1 MNRYQLLKTWPG
13 LEWPNRTPSIVP
25 TQRGQVMLQPV
36 LQNSMTWVVPN
47 QSPRL
52 SKRRITS
59 LTKSRKAFEFEHT
72 PAMDF
77 SAPLF
82 LLSATVNWNGID
94 SFLILF
100 RQSEI
105 GRDVSR
111 TWNRKIIPLKSGGW
125 STRRPMVMNRA
136 NHIG

>member
-36 LQNSMTWVVPN
+36 LQNSMTWVVP
-47 QSPRL
+47 QKSPRL

-77 SAPLF
+77 SGPLF
-82 LLSATVNWNGID
+82 LQSATVNWNGID

-100 RQSEI
+100 RQSVKMFHI
-105 GRDVSR
+105 RV
-111 TWNRKIIPLKSGGW
+111 KVKSAEMFPEHGTGK
-125 STRRPMVMNRA
+125 SY
-136 NHIG
+136 H